1 MKRKIITDSTFEKIE
16 SGKVD
21 FITIDRSLKKWRNI
35 QIEQVIKIRSF
46 YGEKE
51 KIVKI
56 KKIELKTTCI
66 KVTLEHEDAKTRPT
80 RKYKKRNL
88 QGKKKNNGLRRL

>member
-16 SGKVD
+16 SGKTN
-21 FITIDRSLKKWRNI
+21 FITLDRSLKKWRNI

-51 KIVKI
+51 KTVRI
-56 KKIELKTTCI
+56 KHIEIKTSCI

-88 QGKKKNNGLRRL
+88 QGHEERNGLHRL